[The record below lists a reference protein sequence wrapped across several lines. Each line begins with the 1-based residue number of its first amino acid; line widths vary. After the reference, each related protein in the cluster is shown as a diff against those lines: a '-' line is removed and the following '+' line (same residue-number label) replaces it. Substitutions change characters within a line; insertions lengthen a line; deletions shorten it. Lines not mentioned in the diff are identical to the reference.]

1 MKKWLCLALALLTL
15 TVCVW
20 AAAESTDWNYDLNYA
35 ILRGYNGAGGDVT
48 VPAEIDGYTVDVIGV
63 SVFSSEA
70 ITSLTLPETVLELR
84 SNAVSG
90 CENMTSV
97 TLPQSLVVINRMNF
111 FSCTSLEEVTIPAGV
126 RYIGENSF
134 RFCDALRKIT
144 FEGVCPLIDKGC
156 FSLIAEDAVAYVPD
170 DELEAYTEAFE
181 RAGIEVPVQP
191 SGKNAVV
198 VENNGFAEEDFEFDP
213 ATGTI
218 TSYNGFATYLAIPE
232 TIGGAA
238 VKAIGPKAFAP
249 PARYRCAAQGICAA
263 HLYRAGGAARRAGN
277 HRRQCILQL
286 RNAGAR
292 RVPLH
297 AEEHRGLCVLQR
309 LWQQRAGI
317 AERGAYRRLRLL
329 CHRRDRR
336 AGAARGIEDHRR
348 QRV

>member
-126 RYIGENSF
+126 RYIGGGAGDPGN
-134 RFCDALRKIT
+134 T
-144 FEGVCPLIDKGC
+144 F
-156 FSLIAEDAVAYVPD
+156 STS
-170 DELEAYTEAFE
+170 AYTLVDA
-181 RAGIEVPVQP
+181 AISYDLAAASPALKGWKVQVNAQNLFDKEYI
-191 SGKNAVV
+191 SGCYGTTQCSFGLRRTVL
-198 VENNGFAEEDFEFDP
+198 
-213 ATGTI
+213 ATL
-218 TSYNGFATYLAIPE
+218 SY
-232 TIGGAA
+232 
-238 VKAIGPKAFAP
+238 
-249 PARYRCAAQGICAA
+249 R
-263 HLYRAGGAARRAGN
+263 
-277 HRRQCILQL
+277 
-286 RNAGAR
+286 
-292 RVPLH
+292 
-297 AEEHRGLCVLQR
+297 
-309 LWQQRAGI
+309 W
-317 AERGAYRRLRLL
+317 
-329 CHRRDRR
+329 
-336 AGAARGIEDHRR
+336 
-348 QRV
+348 